1 MSLTLEKLHRLR
13 AKGFHTLYQ
22 EHDAKWDEMVENA
35 KEYAKT
41 FIGEAERVRPG
52 DVADVLH
59 NAIKVDP
66 DFENHVKTKG
76 LQQKY
81 WVAFFAD
88 YVLEQSYPPPEIA

>member
-13 AKGFHTLYQ
+13 SKGFEQLYQ
-22 EHDAKWDEMVENA
+22 NHEAKWEEMVENA

-41 FIGEAERVRPG
+41 FIGQNEKVRPG
-52 DVADVLH
+52 DVADILH

-66 DFENHVKTKG
+66 DFENHVKNRG

-81 WVAFFAD
+81 WVSFFAD
-88 YVLEQSYPPPEIA
+88 YVLEQSYPPPEIE

>member
-13 AKGFHTLYQ
+13 GKGFDELYTEQ
-22 EHDAKWDEMVENA
+22 DAKWEEMVENA

-41 FIGEAERVRPG
+41 FIAEDEKVRPG
-52 DVADVLH
+52 DVAEIIQ

-66 DFENHVKTKG
+66 HFESHVKNKG

-81 WVAFFAD
+81 WVTFFAD
-88 YVLEQSYPPPEIA
+88 YIMDRAYPPPEIE